1 MNDCGCDKNNKE
13 IAYRLTTTT
22 KSYNFTC
29 AKELP
34 EPMCSLVT
42 CLQKNY
48 GDNPHILRN
57 V

>member
-1 MNDCGCDKNNKE
+1 MSNCGCDKNNKE
-13 IAYRLTTTT
+13 IAYRLITTS
-22 KSYNFTC
+22 KRYNFTC
-29 AKELP
+29 VKELP

-48 GDNPHILRN
+48 GDTPHILRN